1 MTTVRE
7 TIGSLFKA
15 HFFVASQRLNLV
27 PIGTSRL
34 PTKGLTRV
42 GDDLTAVFSELTG
55 TTIRP
60 MSTMFTD
67 QPGWRAFASEQIG
80 DSGKRYWVVIAPSRH
95 DTLDV
100 RERLLTEAR
109 DARSRIEDLA
119 ALR

>member
-42 GDDLTAVFSELTG
+42 
-55 TTIRP
+55 
-60 MSTMFTD
+60 
-67 QPGWRAFASEQIG
+67 
-80 DSGKRYWVVIAPSRH
+80 
-95 DTLDV
+95 
-100 RERLLTEAR
+100 
-109 DARSRIEDLA
+109 
-119 ALR
+119 